1 MQSPRR
7 PIGILFPTL
16 RNTQKA
22 MFWMSEDGGATTVR
36 VGACYRTALTSF

>member
-22 MFWMSEDGGATTVR
+22 VFWMSGDGGATNAT
-36 VGACYRTALTSF
+36 VGAC